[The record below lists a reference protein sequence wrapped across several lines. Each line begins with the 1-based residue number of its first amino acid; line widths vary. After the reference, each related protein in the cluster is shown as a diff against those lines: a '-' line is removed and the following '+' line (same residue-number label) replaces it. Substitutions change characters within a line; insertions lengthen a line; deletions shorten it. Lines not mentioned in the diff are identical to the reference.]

1 MTTKTVK
8 ISSKNQITIPRL
20 FLKSLDLHSGDKII
34 IGLVDGRLEIINQKS
49 KQINKLKSFQPIN
62 IGKNIV
68 TNAAL
73 THNDI
78 YDI

>member
-8 ISSKNQITIPRL
+8 ISSKNQITIPQL
-20 FLKSLDLHSGDKII
+20 FLKSLYLHSGDKII
-34 IGLVDGRLEIINQKS
+34 IGIKDGKLEIINQKS

-68 TNAAL
+68 TDAAL

-78 YDI
+78 YDL